1 MLYTLTLSLALANVA
16 CALWMLT
23 LYFLDNE

>member
-1 MLYTLTLSLALANVA
+1 MLYVITLSIALANVA

>member
-1 MLYTLTLSLALANVA
+1 MLYVITLSLALANVA